1 MRSSQWQ
8 YVLKNPID
16 KTHIGCYC
24 NLVERRVI
32 PDMSEDK
39 EKILSNIAKAVNSAP
54 DKQQYFLGLAEGMAL
69 MAEEKKAEKPDGK
82 KGA

>member
-1 MRSSQWQ
+1 MSSFLQ
-8 YVLKNPID
+8 KGID
-16 KTHIGCYC
+16 KFHRMEY
-24 NLVERRVI
+24 NYHAVKFRR
-32 PDMSEDK
+32 DKMEKTK